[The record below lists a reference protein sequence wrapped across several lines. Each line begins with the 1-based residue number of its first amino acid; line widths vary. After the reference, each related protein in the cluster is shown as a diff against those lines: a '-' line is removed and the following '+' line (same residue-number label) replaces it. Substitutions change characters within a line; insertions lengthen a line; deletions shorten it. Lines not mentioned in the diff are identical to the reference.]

1 MLWWTLRKTKSKTP
15 QTRLA
20 AAEKLGEC
28 ADVRATVALGE
39 LLGDEVAEVRLA
51 ALTALQKLDLPA
63 AVPYLIKALRHSD
76 PALRVQAALNLQTR
90 KANEALPEL
99 VVALSDDLHKIRTA
113 AAAALETLGWK
124 PSTPKDDAAWR
135 VATGRCD
142 LLSGLGPVII
152 APITRALRDPDCPHR
167 PGLVRA
173 LSKVSAPEAEKTL
186 QELSISTDAVLRA
199 TAIGCMAAQ
208 DSVKY
213 LVILANA
220 LRDEDENIRNL
231 ASAAI
236 RDLKPGWE
244 STGEA
249 RLAADAFR
257 AALKLRDYQTRQ
269 VAANALAKINSAN
282 S

>member
-1 MLWWTLRKTKSKTP
+1 MLWWTLRQAKSKTP
-15 QTRLA
+15 ETRLA
-20 AAEKLGEC
+20 AAEKLGAC
-28 ADVRATVALGE
+28 ADVRGSVALGE
-39 LLGDEVAEVRLA
+39 LLGDELPEVRLA
-51 ALTALQKLDLPA
+51 ALTALQKLDRPE
-63 AVPYLIKALRHSD
+63 AVPYLVKTLRHSD

-90 KANEALPEL
+90 KGNEALSEL
-99 VVALSDDLHKIRTA
+99 AAALSDEIHKVRTA
-113 AAAALETLGWK
+113 AAAALESMGWK

-135 VATGRCD
+135 IATGRCD
-142 LLSGLGPVII
+142 LLSGLGPVVI
-152 APITRALRDPDCPHR
+152 APIVRALRDPDCPYR

-173 LSKVSAPEAEKTL
+173 LSEVSAPEAEKAL
-186 QELSISTDAVLRA
+186 QDLSLATDSSLRA
-199 TAIGCMAAQ
+199 AVISSMAAKN
-208 DSVKY
+208 SGKH
-213 LVILANA
+213 LVTLANA

-269 VAANALAKINSAN
+269 VAANALAKINSATA
-282 S
+282 